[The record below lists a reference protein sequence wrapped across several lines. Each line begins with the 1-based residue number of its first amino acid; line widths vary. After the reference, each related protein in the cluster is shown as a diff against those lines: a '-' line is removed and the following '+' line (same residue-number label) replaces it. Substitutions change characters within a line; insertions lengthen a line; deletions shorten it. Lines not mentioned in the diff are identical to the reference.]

1 MPFLVLIMAIQLR
14 LYNFAK
20 KENST
25 AHPAGTDPYNN
36 YMCNLKDDT
45 SILHPIFLLRPE
57 EQNWNPSLWTYAYVN
72 IWHKY
77 YFVDDVQWKSPY
89 WELHLSI
96 DALATYKTEIL
107 ASTRY
112 VLRSASSY
120 NVHLLD
126 NAYVPTDE
134 MIIKNETV
142 TLPNYTDTDYDIFK
156 SHRGVF
162 VLGVVGHPDSS
173 SESDTP
179 VSYYVLNRMTFA
191 KFLQYLYTNILNMD
205 WQSNSDWNAVISKS
219 FIDPLDYIISCF
231 YVPFNL
237 RSQEFSDW
245 CISGGQDINFGFWQW
260 TDDQLGIGKMRARVF
275 TQQFNINIPT
285 NPYHLSDMDWEM
297 LPPFAEY
304 YLNLGVG
311 GIHKLNALSATLG
324 DGLKIHISYDVGT
337 GMAVYDVY
345 PKLHNTI
352 IMRTS
357 AQFFP
362 PVPIGRQKSDILG
375 MLTNIGGNIAGGIAA
390 GVTGGPIG
398 VVAGGVIGTGK
409 ALISAGLDIAK
420 SDALNTF
427 GSIGSMAALTGDISL
442 SAEYKNHQLE
452 NNADLG
458 RPCCKNVQLSTLSG
472 FTVCADGEIDNAGM
486 LAEERE
492 LINKYLTSGFY
503 IA

>member
-1 MPFLVLIMAIQLR
+1 MAIQLR

-25 AHPAGTDPYNN
+25 AHPAGTDAYEN
-36 YMCNLKDDT
+36 YMCNLKDTT
-45 SILHPIFLLRPE
+45 SILHPTFLLRPTL
-57 EQNWNPSLWTYAYVN
+57 QNWNPAQWTYAYVN
-72 IWHKY
+72 LWHKY
-77 YFVDDVQWKSPY
+77 YFVDDVEWVSPY

-112 VLRSASSY
+112 VLRSASDY

-134 MIIKNETV
+134 IVVKSESV
-142 TLPNYTDTDYDIFK
+142 TLPYYA
-156 SHRGVF
+156 
-162 VLGVVGHPDSS
+162 DSS
-173 SESDTP
+173 YETFKELHGYYVMGVIGKPDTGDDP
-179 VSYYVLNRMTFA
+179 VTYYVLNDTAF
-191 KFLQYLYTNILNMD
+191 KEFLQYLYTNILSMD
-205 WQSNSDWNAVISKS
+205 WQSNSDWNAVISKA
-219 FIDPLDYIISCF
+219 FIDPLEYIISCF
-231 YVPFNL
+231 YVPFYLNVNNFPGWV
-237 RSQEFSDW
+237 SQ
-245 CISGGQDINFGFWQW
+245 SGYDINFGFWKY
-260 TDDQLGIGKMRARVF
+260 TDSNLRIAKMNARVF
-275 TQQFNINIPT
+275 TQEINVNIPS
-285 NPYHLSDMDWEM
+285 NPYHLSNMNWEN

-304 YLNLGVG
+304 YVNLGAG
-311 GIHKLNALSATLG
+311 GIHKLNAQSATLG

-345 PKLHNTI
+345 PKLHNTA

-375 MLTNIGGNIAGGIAA
+375 MLTNIGGNIIGSTISGAA
-390 GVTGGPIG
+390 AGPIG
-398 VVAGGVIGTGK
+398 AIAGGVIGTGK
-409 ALISAGLDIAK
+409 ALIGAGMDMVNSTAI
-420 SDALNTF
+420 NTF
-427 GSIGSMAALTGDISL
+427 GSVGSMAAMTGDISMC
-442 SAEYKNHQLE
+442 AEYHNHQLE